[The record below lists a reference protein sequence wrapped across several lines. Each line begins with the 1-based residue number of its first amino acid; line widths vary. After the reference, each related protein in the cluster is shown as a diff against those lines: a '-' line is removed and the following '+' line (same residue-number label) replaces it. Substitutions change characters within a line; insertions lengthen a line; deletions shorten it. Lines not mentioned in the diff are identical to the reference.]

1 MKRRGLSTIIGAV
14 FFVLVMGST
23 IGYVTYSM
31 DLLDDLA
38 YQIDVK
44 QDTNQNRQKEE
55 FKISKSEI
63 VDNKFNFTLQNNG
76 NIPINITRLWVE
88 NTTDSTWNQ
97 TKYQLNQLVS
107 SGGTITNIG
116 QNIPLIALT
125 SESYKMKLVTER
137 GNSEV
142 FSIGSVSEQPL
153 DIQLLA
159 IPNIVA
165 TNFTTTLLMTIVN
178 NMSSNNILLNV
189 EPDTMIVSQACTTTC
204 VYESG
209 PEPTSYD
216 SMKPGDVATFT
227 WTYRLNG
234 TNPESFNFTASIKNG
249 FTGNN
254 ANATA
259 EVKEVLKSSFSDINT
274 VLLPYSSKTNLAAL
288 AYVSFFASE
297 SSSAVESDVQSTLR
311 FDFIIERITAYV
323 GGISG
328 SGNGTI
334 TFRDDGADT
343 LAILNI
349 TSGQTGAYDS
359 GPLSINVA
367 KNSLINLKFDEE
379 GGNLAISSLT
389 ILVEIRALG

>member
-76 NIPINITRLWVE
+76 NIPINITKLWVQ

-189 EPDTMIVSQACTTTC
+189 EPDTMSVSQACTTTC

-254 ANATA
+254 ATATA

-323 GGISG
+323 GDTSG

-334 TFRDDGADT
+334 IFRVDGADT
-343 LAILNI
+343 LAFLNI